1 MKESSNAVNPVA
13 GAFVV
18 TLCVVTIV
26 LICLL
31 PFESL
36 VVDLVYQGF

>member
-1 MKESSNAVNPVA
+1 MNNAVRSVNPIVT
-13 GAFVV
+13 AFVV

-26 LICLL
+26 LILTL
-31 PFESL
+31 PFDSL

>member
-1 MKESSNAVNPVA
+1 MNDSSKPVNPLVA
-13 GAFVV
+13 AFVV
-18 TLCVVTIV
+18 TLCVATVV
-26 LICLL
+26 LVCLL